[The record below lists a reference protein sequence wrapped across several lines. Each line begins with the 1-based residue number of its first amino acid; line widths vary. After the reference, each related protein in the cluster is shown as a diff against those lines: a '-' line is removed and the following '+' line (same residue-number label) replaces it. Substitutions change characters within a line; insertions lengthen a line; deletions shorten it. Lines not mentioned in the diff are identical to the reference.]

1 MALPTKRP
9 TTAPPRSEARSD
21 ERGAANPLAAALKL
35 GPETDLETVLT
46 AWHTATL
53 RLEQTHESLRREV
66 ARLTNEL
73 EAKNREL
80 ARKNRL
86 ADLGHMASHVAHE
99 VRNSLV
105 PISLYLSLLRR
116 RLTKDLDSVDIVDKV
131 TGGVAALEGTVTDLL
146 QFTSDREPRRVH
158 FRPASVV
165 REILLSLEP
174 QLEAQDIVT
183 NLDIPAHAT
192 LLADADMFRRM
203 VLNLVLNA
211 LDVMPEGGELI
222 VTGVDTRGGFELEVA
237 DSGPGLSDDVAPH
250 VFEPFFTTKSGGTGL
265 GLAIVQRIADAHGGA
280 VYARNCPEG
289 GAAFTVRFSRTVQ
302 EAAA

>member
-1 MALPTKRP
+1 MALRTKRP
-9 TTAPPRSEARSD
+9 TEAPPAPEDRAQ
-21 ERGAANPLAAALKL
+21 ANPLAAALAL
-35 GPETDLETVLT
+35 GPDANLERVLA
-46 AWHTATL
+46 AWHAATL

-105 PISLYLSLLRR
+105 PISLYLSLLCR
-116 RLTKDLDSVDIVDKV
+116 RLSADRESLDIVDKV
-131 TGGVAALEGTVTDLL
+131 TGGVTALEGTVTDLL
-146 QFTSDREPRRVH
+146 QFTSDREPRCVL
-158 FRPASVV
+158 FRPATVV

-183 NLDIPAHAT
+183 HIDVSPHAT
-192 LLADADMFRRM
+192 LFADADMFRRM

-211 LDVMPEGGELI
+211 LDVMPHGGELF
-222 VTGVDTRGGFELEVA
+222 VTGVDGRGGFELEVA
-237 DSGPGLSDDVAPH
+237 DSGPGLTEDVAPH

-265 GLAIVQRIADAHGGA
+265 GLAIVQRIADAHGGMVSA
-280 VYARNCPEG
+280 CNCPEG
-289 GAAFTVRFSRTVQ
+289 GAAFTVRFLRPVR